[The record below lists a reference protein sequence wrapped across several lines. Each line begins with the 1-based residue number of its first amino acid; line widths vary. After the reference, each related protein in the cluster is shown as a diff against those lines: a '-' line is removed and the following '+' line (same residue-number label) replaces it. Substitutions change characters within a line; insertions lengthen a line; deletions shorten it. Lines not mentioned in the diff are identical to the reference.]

1 MTEQPKYPSRTPE
14 AYRLQKR
21 KQRQREA
28 EFMKKVNERLAE
40 LGIDHEQLLKM
51 IVEGKVN
58 IEVKENRQ
66 CTN

>member
-28 EFMKKVNERLAE
+28 EFMRLVNEQLAQ
-40 LGIDHEQLLKM
+40 LGINHEQLLKM
-51 IVEGKVN
+51 IVEGKVI
-58 IEVKENRQ
+58 IEVKEK
-66 CTN
+66 TE